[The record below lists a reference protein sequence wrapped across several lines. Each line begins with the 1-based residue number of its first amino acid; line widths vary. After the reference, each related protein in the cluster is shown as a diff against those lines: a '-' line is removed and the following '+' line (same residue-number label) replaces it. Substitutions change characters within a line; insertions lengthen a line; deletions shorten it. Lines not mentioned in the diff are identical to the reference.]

1 MNKNITKKEIV
12 ELFKKLT
19 SKTSNYV
26 NFIGNQ
32 TRTYFRSDFPLDLQ
46 NTYDSLSEYR
56 YEIMQKVD
64 ALTIEDRFKKF
75 LELLYEEKDVFYVF
89 KILNTEI
96 LEANEVQYG
105 GITYY
110 NEKILKSKG
119 YKNHPDLAEYGKDS
133 FGGEKEVKAIVSYKS
148 KRYFS
153 NMSALKVRNIIEN
166 NISFFKLI
174 NGYSDEKAQYFK
186 PSPSKM
192 DVSYSHKVLDNDYFM
207 ISNTSTI
214 YDGDETLNKN
224 IIFNGIFTNDIIN
237 TKLDLLMKHLNYK
250 QVEGGL
256 TANDYLILQ
265 SLQKYKQ
272 SIESTSFT
280 DLLLLSWNG
289 LEFLSKAINN
299 EDKIDT
305 IKDFASLVYSFIYT
319 NNYKKDLSKAKLV
332 KEIERRAKHLIVYA
346 YTYRNKIVHSHLI
359 EDSLMISISK
369 GINIIFKNIL
379 ILFIEKIALSP
390 DFDLENIVNQ
400 LKSDL
405 NKNIEKMK
413 NVER

>member
-1 MNKNITKKEIV
+1 
-12 ELFKKLT
+12 
-19 SKTSNYV
+19 
-26 NFIGNQ
+26 
-32 TRTYFRSDFPLDLQ
+32 
-46 NTYDSLSEYR
+46 
-56 YEIMQKVD
+56 
-64 ALTIEDRFKKF
+64 
-75 LELLYEEKDVFYVF
+75 
-89 KILNTEI
+89 
-96 LEANEVQYG
+96 
-105 GITYY
+105 
-110 NEKILKSKG
+110 
-119 YKNHPDLAEYGKDS
+119 
-133 FGGEKEVKAIVSYKS
+133 
-148 KRYFS
+148 
-153 NMSALKVRNIIEN
+153 MSALKVRNIIEN